1 MVTAQL
7 LPRVKPQV
15 RAHMPTTAN
24 EPQPWGTDSA
34 STCDLAYFR
43 RSEAC
48 GTRCGPVLARR
59 FQHET
64 GRGIACSVLGAGPQM
79 AVGVQRRG
87 RSGMAQG
94 ALDGDDIASG
104 GDQS

>member
-1 MVTAQL
+1 MTSMARLRRSEPL
-7 LPRVKPQV
+7 LNGGQRNQQTTRCPRY
-15 RAHMPTTAN
+15 R
-24 EPQPWGTDSA
+24 SA

-59 FQHET
+59 FQHEI

>member
-1 MVTAQL
+1 MVAAQL
-7 LPRVKPQV
+7 LPTVKLQV
-15 RAHMPTTAN
+15 RAHMTTTAN
-24 EPQPWGTDSA
+24 EPQPCGTDSA
-34 STCDLAYFR
+34 STCDLVR
-43 RSEAC
+43 LCRSEAC
-48 GTRCGPVLARR
+48 GNPGGPVLARR

-64 GRGIACSVLGAGPQM
+64 GSRFACSVLGAGPQM